1 MVRRKTEANG
11 RRRGEKEFHMEKFK
25 VVEKAVFEKGTL
37 PKINEEVLN
46 RIYKIA
52 VMAIGTIKKKVKED
66 RYWEAVEE
74 KFLPK
79 TEFISEGWLFHLSG
93 VDVLHT
99 GECEVRISGGK
110 IVSEVL
116 ISEIR
121 KSEGVLAA
129 ASVSDLW
136 ERKKAEGSTGV
147 MVLSSWPCYEM
158 SFDVRFRKRGYEP
171 A

>member
-1 MVRRKTEANG
+1 MKEFKVL
-11 RRRGEKEFHMEKFK
+11 EKE
-25 VVEKAVFEKGTL
+25 VFEKGTL

-46 RIYKIA
+46 RIYQIA

-66 RYWEAVEE
+66 RHWESVEN

-79 TEFISEGWLFHLSG
+79 VEFISEGWFFHLSG
-93 VDVLHT
+93 IDVLHT
-99 GECEVRISGGK
+99 GKCEVRISGGR
-110 IVSEVL
+110 IVSRDL
-116 ISEIR
+116 LDEIR
-121 KSEGVLAA
+121 AREGVLAA

-136 ERKKAEGSTGV
+136 ERKKTEGGTGV
-147 MVLSSWPCYEM
+147 TVLSSWPCYEI